1 MSAVATPIGATA
13 PLVSY
18 PGPGTGRQDWTGFA
32 SGDCA
37 KREAKHL
44 AAVARTLQW
53 ADESAERGDHF
64 DAIAWLETL
73 EAIGDQLPEVYEIRR
88 DSWSAQLARTRATDE
103 SARRLNR
110 RKALLRTPIARFR
123 RS

>member
-1 MSAVATPIGATA
+1 MSATATPIGATA
-13 PLVSY
+13 PPVSY
-18 PGPGTGRQDWTGFA
+18 PEPWTGRQDGTGFA
-32 SGDCA
+32 PDYCA

-73 EAIGDQLPEVYEIRR
+73 EAIGDELPGDYEIRR
-88 DSWSAQLARTRATDE
+88 DSWSAQLAR
-103 SARRLNR
+103 
-110 RKALLRTPIARFR
+110 PG
-123 RS
+123 